1 MLDADRVNGY
11 VTLKERGQELV
22 GVPNTAKKYAD
33 RSGIPLY
40 KSLLDLHPVL
50 VRADDVATINDMFA
64 HSIYPMSG
72 SE

>member
-40 KSLLDLHPVL
+40 KSLLDLRL
-50 VRADDVATINDMFA
+50 VQVGADDVPTIEDGIA
-64 HSIYPMSG
+64 KSIHQINA
-72 SE
+72 E